1 MDSPVSA
8 EIVTVYRAR
17 DGAIH
22 HTRCGRPIALQGR
35 RAGLELDF
43 YCLGCV
49 ESVTLPVYVL
59 SRIPVAAGAR
69 AWHGLLT
76 NGDRATRRVAQ
87 GAAPT
92 GPRAVGSPRPVRRA
106 HRGVR
111 ASG

>member
-69 AWHGLLT
+69 AEDLIPPEASGR
-76 NGDRATRRVAQ
+76 GDRAASRRC
-87 GAAPT
+87 
-92 GPRAVGSPRPVRRA
+92 GSPRAR
-106 HRGVR
+106 
-111 ASG
+111 